1 MKKIILITLAIAMI
15 ASCSPKSS
23 SAPAEED
30 ANAVIEAIMGRH
42 SIRAYK
48 DTPVPR
54 ELLQKIAE
62 CGVNAPNAMN
72 AQNWAVRIVDNPE
85 FINGITEIYKAEN
98 AEMVARD
105 PGFKNMFRNAPA
117 IIAVAVADGMFTS
130 VDAGLLGENIMLA
143 AYSLGLGT
151 CCMAGPVAFMN
162 SNPKAAPYLKRLALP
177 EGYKVLYVIGV
188 GYADENPDPRPRDY
202 GKISFVE

>member
-42 SIRAYK
+42 SIRASK